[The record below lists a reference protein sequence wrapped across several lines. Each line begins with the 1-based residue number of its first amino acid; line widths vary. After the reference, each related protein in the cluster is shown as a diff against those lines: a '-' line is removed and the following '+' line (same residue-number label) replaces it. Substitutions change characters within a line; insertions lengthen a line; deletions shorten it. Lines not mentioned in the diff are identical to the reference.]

1 MKEKCVSHSNYI
13 IAFFLPL
20 FVCLFLNDSMFVTN
34 VIFGDTYVTMMWEV
48 SYMLYF
54 KHLNNF
60 VYDIA
65 LFFFTS
71 QWPIGKSAF
80 TYLLIKIPPHA
91 FPDPLLKFTEV
102 FLARCKCLYS
112 RSSKAGKTSCSR
124 VNEMGEKFL
133 SPFWA
138 ILAYSIANCCA
149 VAKYSVAG
157 QKLLGCC

>member
-65 LFFFTS
+65 LFFS
-71 QWPIGKSAF
+71 QVSGQLVSQPSHIF
-80 TYLLIKIPPHA
+80 
-91 FPDPLLKFTEV
+91 LLKFLPMPFLIHCWSLQKSFWQGASAYTAEV
-102 FLARCKCLYS
+102 LKLGRQAAVKWMKWVKSF
-112 RSSKAGKTSCSR
+112 
-124 VNEMGEKFL
+124 FHL
-133 SPFWA
+133 SEQFWLTA
-138 ILAYSIANCCA
+138 LQTA
-149 VAKYSVAG
+149 V
-157 QKLLGCC
+157 L